1 MDYLKLFMIFVVAFI
16 AIQLLIRL
24 LGKRASDKAMKAF
37 MESDTPTFTKNI
49 DSWLAKL
56 TIPTFN
62 RNFFKLNYFMS
73 VNDSEQVQSIAQGM
87 EKLHMNRNQKL
98 EYLMKLYEYAL
109 MRDEVES
116 TKQALEALRTFIRE
130 SDMDNRTQLLEKLDL
145 DESIFINHDMDS
157 LAAIDTLIEQ
167 SPEELKGVWYFRK
180 AMILEENGHDQRAL
194 TEIERAMHHEPLEI
208 NKEQYQVLKDQILKK

>member
-1 MDYLKLFMIFVVAFI
+1 MDYLKIFMIFVVAFI

-24 LGKRASDKAMKAF
+24 LGKKASDKAMKAF

-130 SDMDNRTQLLEKLDL
+130 SDMDNRTQLLEKLDF

-194 TEIERAMHHEPLEI
+194 TEIERAMRHEPLEI

>member
-1 MDYLKLFMIFVVAFI
+1 MDYLKIFMIFVVAFI

-116 TKQALEALRTFIRE
+116 TKHALEALRTFIRE

-194 TEIERAMHHEPLEI
+194 TEIERAMRHEPLEI

>member
-116 TKQALEALRTFIRE
+116 TKHALEALRTFIRE

-157 LAAIDTLIEQ
+157 LVAIDTLIEQ

-194 TEIERAMHHEPLEI
+194 TEIERAMRHEPLEI

>member
-1 MDYLKLFMIFVVAFI
+1 MDYLKIFMIFVVAFI

-24 LGKRASDKAMKAF
+24 LGKKASDKAMKAF

-73 VNDSEQVQSIAQGM
+73 VNDSEQVQRIAQGM

-194 TEIERAMHHEPLEI
+194 TEIERAMRHEPLEI

>member
-1 MDYLKLFMIFVVAFI
+1 MDYLKIFMIFVVAFI

-145 DESIFINHDMDS
+145 DESIFINHDMNS

-194 TEIERAMHHEPLEI
+194 TEIERAMRHEPLEI

>member
-1 MDYLKLFMIFVVAFI
+1 MDYLKIFMIFVVAFI

-24 LGKRASDKAMKAF
+24 LGKKASDKAMKAF

-194 TEIERAMHHEPLEI
+194 TEIERAMRHEPLEI

>member
-73 VNDSEQVQSIAQGM
+73 VNDSEQVQSIAQSM

-116 TKQALEALRTFIRE
+116 TKHALEALRTFIRE

-157 LAAIDTLIEQ
+157 LVAIDTLIEQ

-194 TEIERAMHHEPLEI
+194 TEIERAMRHEPLEI
-208 NKEQYQVLKDQILKK
+208 NKEQYQVSKDQILKK

>member
-1 MDYLKLFMIFVVAFI
+1 MDYLKIFMIFVVAFI

-24 LGKRASDKAMKAF
+24 LGKKASDKAMKAF

-130 SDMDNRTQLLEKLDL
+130 SDMDNRTQILEKLDL

-194 TEIERAMHHEPLEI
+194 TEIERAMRHEPLEI